1 MALNSPA
8 VIVGSSESVKDP
20 AALELEWGHAEV
32 SRPRWS
38 TEQCGEGE
46 GGLYASF
53 GSCLQK
59 QPCASLTSVKT
70 HDCVITVFCCALG
83 DE

>member
-20 AALELEWGHAEV
+20 AVLELEWGHAEV

-38 TEQCGEGE
+38 TEQRGEGE
-46 GGLYASF
+46 GGWGGVPALVPAYRSSPA
-53 GSCLQK
+53 
-59 QPCASLTSVKT
+59 LTSVKT
-70 HDCVITVFCCALG
+70 HDCVITVFCCAL
-83 DE
+83 